1 MYNITM
7 NKVCTVCNINKPFDA
22 FHKHKGGQ
30 FNLSGRC
37 KECKNSHYREQYK
50 ENNEKEIERSRQ
62 YRKNNVYALKERSKI
77 RREKEKSERL
87 AATIKRRLSKLHRT
101 PKWLTKDQ
109 LKEITEFYKMAK
121 ELEKVFPW
129 KQCVDHIVPL
139 QGKTVS
145 GLHVPWNLQILSAK
159 DNMEKGNKFH
169 G

>member
-1 MYNITM
+1 M
-7 NKVCTVCNINKPFDA
+7 NKVCTVCKTSKAFDEFYA
-22 FHKHKGGQ
+22 KKGGK
-30 FNLSGRC
+30 FNLEGRC
-37 KECKNSHYREQYK
+37 KQCKNAHYREKYK

-62 YRKNNVYALKERSKI
+62 YRKNNVSVLKERSKI
-77 RREKEKSERL
+77 RREKEKAERL
-87 AATIKRRLSKLHRT
+87 AATIKRRLAKLHRT

-109 LKEITEFYKMAK
+109 LTEITEFYKMAK
-121 ELEKVFPW
+121 ELETVFPW
-129 KQCVDHIVPL
+129 MQCVDHIVPL